1 LSQDLAFISTVDRE
15 AADKTVSPFLETR
28 VLKFTR
34 MKPAMSKVQDMVG
47 GSSTRSPVITRF

>member
-1 LSQDLAFISTVDRE
+1 VDRE
-15 AADKTVSPFLETR
+15 AADKTVSPFLERR